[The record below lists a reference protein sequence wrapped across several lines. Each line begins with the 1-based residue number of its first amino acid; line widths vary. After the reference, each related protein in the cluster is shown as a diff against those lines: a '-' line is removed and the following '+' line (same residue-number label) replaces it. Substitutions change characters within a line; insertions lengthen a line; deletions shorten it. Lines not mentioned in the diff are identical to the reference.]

1 MNAHWKRYH
10 SLYIGTGCLLLA
22 VFVIALQ
29 CGCNSNEPKTEIDVP
44 PVEAP
49 IEGDGNTV
57 KTKIKNEVVN
67 ESVQVSNSVWPWMI
81 VVIAQPLLFLAFL
94 YFSNSWKG
102 KRGL

>member
-29 CGCNSNEPKTEIDVP
+29 CGCQSNEPL
-44 PVEAP
+44 
-49 IEGDGNTV
+49 
-57 KTKIKNEVVN
+57 KNL
-67 ESVQVSNSVWPWMI
+67 ESVGAGAELEIKTSQSSNNVWPWMI
-81 VVIAQPLLFLAFL
+81 AVIAQPVLFLAFL